1 MLFFRRLFDEDEDKE
16 NFDPSSS
23 KPVESVATFH
33 TPRLH
38 GRNIQATQ
46 CILGGNYRVKVVTL
60 FLTPLFRLTPNE
72 AKGGRPY

>member
-1 MLFFRRLFDEDEDKE
+1 MQK
-16 NFDPSSS
+16 
-23 KPVESVATFH
+23 SVAAFH

-46 CILGGNYRVKVVTL
+46 CVLGGKSQVKVVTL
-60 FLTPLFRLTPNE
+60 FLTPPFRLAPNE